1 MSVNGENEGNG
12 EGTGQPTAGGA
23 TLTPDDVIAQ
33 AEAAA
38 QEAARAAEAAR
49 AKAEELAA
57 QKQAATAQKPAAAP
71 AQASTKAAPKAAEGD
86 KADGSLQMVPNP
98 DGIFDPA
105 VVDEKKV
112 ENYTPEI
119 SVIDESKARKIGF
132 VLFAVAAA
140 AIAVSTVLI
149 ATSSEASTRV
159 SKFFQGFECGE
170 TGRENC
176 LVDYIY
182 AEAREKEAQ
191 WREEDYRAR
200 PIYGDI
206 TLTYFPKDARV
217 DIYQTMY
224 LKDGAE
230 WRADTAGLGEL
241 IKDCGQLLPEAR
253 KKQLSAAGHGD
264 PTCNAES
271 GEISFPN
278 QSHVLKEGEYVER
291 IPLRNLPIFQTERHP
306 LCERGAVTCDE
317 DTAGS
322 VKLARNYEYRIVFSR
337 EGYEPHELKITKEG
351 WTKGAGSSNYIYF
364 WNGLDLQPKPET
376 LRDNFI
382 LAKRQIFCLMQLQKI
397 ESYDKLPAEN
407 RDLIMSRNGFKSWEA
422 FLEVEG
428 VLTVGEF
435 EAWWTEAW
443 TEIQKAECAPEP
455 AK

>member
-23 TLTPDDVIAQ
+23 TSTSDDLIAR

-49 AKAEELAA
+49 AKAEELSI
-57 QKQAATAQKPAAAP
+57 QKQTAAHQPAAT
-71 AQASTKAAPKAAEGD
+71 PKVPGEFDTG
-86 KADGSLQMVPNP
+86 LQMVPNP

-119 SVIDESKARKIGF
+119 SVIDESKARRIGF
-132 VLFAVAAA
+132 VLFAVAAV
-140 AIAVSTVLI
+140 AIAISTLLV
-149 ATSSEASTRV
+149 ATSSEASTRIGR
-159 SKFFQGFECGE
+159 FFQGFECGE

-230 WRADTAGLGEL
+230 WRADTAGLGEV

-253 KKQLSAAGHGD
+253 RKQLAAAGHGD
-264 PTCNAES
+264 PTCNAET

-322 VKLARNYEYRIVFSR
+322 VRLARNYEYRIVFSR

-351 WTKGAGSSNYIYF
+351 WTKGAGSSNYVYF

-382 LAKRQIFCLMQLQKI
+382 LAKRQIYCLMQIQKI
-397 ESYDKLPAEN
+397 ESYEKLPAEN

-443 TEIQKAECAPEP
+443 AEIQKAECAPEP